1 MLKNSFNHIDFLGR
15 ALDGSWMR
23 NTAISNNIANIN
35 TPGYKKEVV
44 DFETV
49 LKNQLGLSSQIPM
62 AKTDPN
68 HMSALRTENI
78 DIEKI
83 TDTRYRV
90 DGSNVDV
97 DVENAELAKNTVY
110 YNSLANE
117 INGQFSRIKTAL
129 RISK

>member
-1 MLKNSFNHIDFLGR
+1 MG
-15 ALDGSWMR
+15 M
-23 NTAISNNIANIN
+23 
-35 TPGYKKEVV
+35 
-44 DFETV
+44 
-49 LKNQLGLSSQIPM
+49 SSQIPM

-68 HMSALRTENI
+68 HMSAQGTESF

-83 TDTRYRV
+83 TDTSYRV